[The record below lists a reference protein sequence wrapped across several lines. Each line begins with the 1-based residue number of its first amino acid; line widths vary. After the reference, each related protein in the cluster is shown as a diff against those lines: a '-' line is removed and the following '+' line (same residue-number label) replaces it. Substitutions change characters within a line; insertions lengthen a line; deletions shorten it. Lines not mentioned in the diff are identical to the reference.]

1 MNNSGWQLKKKQRE
15 RNPTNAS
22 AAKDSVYRDGRRG
35 DRIGLGAG
43 NWLQRLAEGD
53 EKQSS
58 HLSELLSKLNI
69 G

>member
-1 MNNSGWQLKKKQRE
+1 MNNSGWQLRKKQRE

-43 NWLQRLAEGD
+43 NWLVVVAGSGGR
-53 EKQSS
+53 
-58 HLSELLSKLNI
+58 
-69 G
+69 